1 MTTVASLSD
10 TRHHVLRIYK
20 SYIYILCTYFI
31 ACCIM
36 LLSSFIEDPNHPQL
50 LLCTLLS
57 FCESYLTCPN
67 STSTLPS
74 LRNGADRGTFLII
87 FANSSDATSNI
98 QTAQRPLDANQLT
111 ATYCYGLLRTVAIRY
126 DTLRY
131 LFWSLFLRETRH
143 NNAPR
148 PPASCRY
155 AARFLGA
162 QPAHGASKMSTGTV
176 GIGWL

>member
-1 MTTVASLSD
+1 
-10 TRHHVLRIYK
+10 
-20 SYIYILCTYFI
+20 
-31 ACCIM
+31 M

-111 ATYCYGLLRTVAIRY
+111 ATDCYGLLRYATVRY
-126 DTLRY
+126 VTYFDPYFFGKRGMG
-131 LFWSLFLRETRH
+131 TRH
-143 NNAPR
+143 DLQLHVAPL
-148 PPASCRY
+148 
-155 AARFLGA
+155 LGFSERNLHMV
-162 QPAHGASKMSTGTV
+162 PVK
-176 GIGWL
+176 

>member
-1 MTTVASLSD
+1 MTTVASLSE

-20 SYIYILCTYFI
+20 SYIYILYILYTYAI

-111 ATYCYGLLRTVAIRY
+111 ATDCYGLLRTVAIRY
-126 DTLRY
+126 GTLRY
-131 LFWSLFLRETRH
+131 LF
-143 NNAPR
+143 
-148 PPASCRY
+148 
-155 AARFLGA
+155 
-162 QPAHGASKMSTGTV
+162 
-176 GIGWL
+176 